1 MSDRLGTWTR
11 TLNEEDAIALLV
23 ETRPGQ
29 TLAAW
34 AEQGHQSLPQAGR
47 ARRLET
53 LRMVR
58 ASLLDL
64 ELDGARIAGS
74 TWLRLFQDGSPAR
87 RLNLLYGRFHA
98 RREWIH
104 RAVNELILP
113 QLAGADQPLAP
124 RDADRIT
131 DEAWADFFERNL
143 VENPPPAGAKK
154 TRSLVRS
161 SLADLGVLVLGRSDD
176 EAPQPR
182 RPASAPR
189 EARALHA
196 EPDPLAFGWLIAHE
210 LRTDKRPEAPLS
222 WAVTASIAARLFAT
236 RRIYAEHCV
245 EVAVGAGLL
254 VRGYLAGMPRLHPPE
269 ER

>member
-1 MSDRLGTWTR
+1 VSDRLGTWTR
-11 TLNEEDAIALLV
+11 TLNEEDAVALLV
-23 ETRPGQ
+23 DTIPGQ
-29 TLAAW
+29 TLGAW
-34 AEQGHQSLPQAGR
+34 AVQGHQSLPQAGR
-47 ARRLET
+47 PRRLET

-64 ELDGARIAGS
+64 DGDRIIGS
-74 TWLRLFQDGSPAR
+74 TWLRLFQEGSPAR

-104 RAVNELILP
+104 RAVSELILP
-113 QLAGADQPLAP
+113 QLAEADQPLAP
-124 RDADRIT
+124 RDADLIT

-154 TRSLVRS
+154 TRALVRRN
-161 SLADLGVLVLGRSDD
+161 LADLGVLSLGSSDD
-176 EAPQPR
+176 EAPHQR

-196 EPDPLAFGWLIAHE
+196 EPDPLAFGWLVAHE
-210 LRTDKRPEAPLS
+210 LRTDKRPEAPVS
-222 WAVTASIAARLFAT
+222 WAVTHSIAARLFAP
-236 RRIYAEHCV
+236 RRAYAEHCI

-254 VRGYLAGMPRLHPPE
+254 VRGYLAGMPRLHPTE
-269 ER
+269 AR